1 MNVFSPMFDEVE
13 PEASRRHFPA
23 PLRARREER
32 RPASSSPA
40 RSDVTSKEETTMA
53 RNPLTASRPGFG
65 VLGGNDPFLSLH
77 REMNRL
83 FDDVLRGTAVPAAA
97 GSQAQGDVGNFVN
110 ASMNVSET
118 EKEIRIT
125 AELPGVTEQDIDV
138 SLDDDV
144 LTIRGEKK
152 FERTDDKENFHF
164 VERSYGTF
172 QRSLRLPFSV
182 DPEQVQASFEN
193 GVLTVTVPKTGRQER
208 SRRIQVQGRGAA
220 GQGTRSVQGGQAASG
235 GGSAEGEDASSRPK
249 RRST

>member
-1 MNVFSPMFDEVE
+1 
-13 PEASRRHFPA
+13 
-23 PLRARREER
+23 
-32 RPASSSPA
+32 
-40 RSDVTSKEETTMA
+40 MA
-53 RNPLTASRPGFG
+53 RNPLTPSRSGFDL
-65 VLGGNDPFLSLH
+65 LGGNDPFLSLH

-83 FDDVLRGTAVPAAA
+83 FDDVLRGTGLPGTA
-97 GSQAQGDVGNFVN
+97 GSQGQRGAGNFIN

-118 EKEIRIT
+118 DKEFRVT

-152 FERTDDKENFHF
+152 FERTDEKENFHF

-172 QRSLRLPFSV
+172 QRSLRLPYPV

-208 SRRIQVQGRGAA
+208 SRRIQVQGRGA
-220 GQGTRSVQGGQAASG
+220 GGQAAQGEQG
-235 GGSAEGEDASSRPK
+235 GQGTAGGTGGEGGQGGAPGNTPGGAS
-249 RRST
+249 T